1 MTVTTPTQWIYPKRD
16 SQDRLIE
23 QGTNIMIEVCV
34 FNSGWRTGKR
44 WIQVDPA
51 RTQVKMD
58 YMGKPYM
65 IFEHSE
71 FPLGPL
77 EAKFQDNNW
86 YCDLD

>member
-1 MTVTTPTQWIYPKRD
+1 
-16 SQDRLIE
+16 
-23 QGTNIMIEVCV
+23 
-34 FNSGWRTGKR
+34 
-44 WIQVDPA
+44 
-51 RTQVKMD
+51 MD